1 MKETRG
7 FSLLELLVG
16 MVIVTIGLSAAI
28 PSYLRNLRQ
37 GEVDRYT
44 QQLEAGFFGLRAK
57 LGQQKTSCTLNFD
70 ISGLSNFAAPA
81 DLVEMP
87 DDLIPM
93 PTPSAL
99 LKSDQHPDR
108 IKCCN
113 SDIKTTGEPSRGCAY
128 GPWIG
133 TLLAQGYKGDEK
145 NKIIRD
151 RSLRLLN
158 REGTPESEAVEV
170 SVNLASY
177 ELTPPGTSTMSDDL
191 IFLIRST
198 NTQEQRLR
206 TRCLQI
212 SGTGTVFRASW
223 NASTGRCE
231 S

>member
-1 MKETRG
+1 MKTKSAG

-28 PSYLRNLRQ
+28 PSYLRNMRQ

-70 ISGLSNFAAPA
+70 TSGLNNFAAPA
-81 DLVEMP
+81 DVVEMK
-87 DDLIPM
+87 D
-93 PTPSAL
+93 
-99 LKSDQHPDR
+99 HPER
-108 IKCCN
+108 IECCN
-113 SDIKTTGEPSRGCAY
+113 SDIEAAGRSSGCAY
-128 GPWIG
+128 GPEIG
-133 TLLAQGYKGDEK
+133 TLLAGDSSGAEK
-145 NKIIRD
+145 DKIIRD
-151 RSLRLLN
+151 RSLRLLD
-158 REGTPESEAVEV
+158 REGTPESEVV
-170 SVNLASY
+170 VMSVNLASY

-191 IFLIRST
+191 IFLIRSS

-223 NASTGRCE
+223 NPTTSKCE
-231 S
+231 K